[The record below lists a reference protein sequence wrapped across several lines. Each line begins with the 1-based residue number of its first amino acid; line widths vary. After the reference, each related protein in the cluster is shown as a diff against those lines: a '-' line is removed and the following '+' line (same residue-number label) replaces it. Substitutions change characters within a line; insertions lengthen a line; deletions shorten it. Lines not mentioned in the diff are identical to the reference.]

1 MKKTKR
7 TAILSVILLHCL
19 GMMAQMSD
27 PREKLSITATVDG
40 NTNSDYYWETEDGQ
54 RQESGKLRQGINARL
69 KANVKLIGHKR
80 FSLTLNSFYNFST
93 RSLKADVLGPQLQ
106 LPIPD
111 AHHHYGAGFTGAYNT
126 RWLGSLLR

>member
-69 KANVKLIGHKR
+69 KANLKIIGHNCNCP
-80 FSLTLNSFYNFST
+80 SLTHTTIMVPASQGLT
-93 RSLKADVLGPQLQ
+93 THGGWA
-106 LPIPD
+106 
-111 AHHHYGAGFTGAYNT
+111 
-126 RWLGSLLR
+126 SLLR